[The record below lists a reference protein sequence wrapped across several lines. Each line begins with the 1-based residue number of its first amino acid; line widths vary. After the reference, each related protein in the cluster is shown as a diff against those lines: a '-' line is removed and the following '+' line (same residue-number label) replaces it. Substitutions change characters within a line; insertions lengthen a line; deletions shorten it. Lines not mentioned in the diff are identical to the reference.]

1 MDTED
6 NTTQEK
12 DIVINVQN
20 AGNFATFYDALKAAD
35 LATMYKGMGPFTL
48 FAPTDAAFAKLPKGQ
63 LEALFKDK
71 VQLQATINMHVIRGA
86 LLNKDIKASDSQ
98 SIQGATLTFAG
109 KDGAFTVNGAKVSKQ
124 QIEACNGVIHGIDA
138 VMSLK
143 H

>member
-20 AGNFATFYDALKAAD
+20 AGNFSTLYNALKTAD
-35 LATMYKGMGPFTL
+35 LATTYKGMGPFTF

-63 LEALFKDK
+63 LDALLKDK
-71 VQLQATINMHVIRGA
+71 AKLAATLNLHVIRGA
-86 LLNKDIKASDSQ
+86 LLAKDIKASDSQ
-98 SIQGATLTFAG
+98 SVQGGMLTFVA
-109 KDGAFTVNGAKVSKQ
+109 KDGVYTVNGAKVSKQ
-124 QIEACNGVIHGIDA
+124 QIEACNGVIHGIDS
-138 VMSLK
+138 VMVLK